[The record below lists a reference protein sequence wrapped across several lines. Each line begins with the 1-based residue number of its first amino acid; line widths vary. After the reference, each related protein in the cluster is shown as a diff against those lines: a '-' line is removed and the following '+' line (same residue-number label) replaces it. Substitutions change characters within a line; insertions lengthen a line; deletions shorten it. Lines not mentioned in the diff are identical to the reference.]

1 MVRKGL
7 VVGLVVAVLLV
18 VTGVMAYTA
27 GGKCPLSKVEKGLWC
42 NECKAAVVKED
53 LKDGKCAK
61 CGKAPEEAD
70 LCIATGWYCEADKMW
85 ATKAGDCEKCKGKCV
100 EKTVKAR
107 VIYKCPKCGAESPK
121 EMKCDKDKVDCE
133 KTCTESGKG
142 PHSS

>member
-7 VVGLVVAVLLV
+7 VVGLVVAVLIAFV
-18 VTGVMAYTA
+18 GVAAYTA

-42 NECKAAVVKED
+42 NKCKAAVEKAD

-61 CGKAPEEAD
+61 CGEAPEECD
-70 LCIATGWYCEADKMW
+70 LCIAKGWWCEKDNCW
-85 ATKAGDCEKCKGKCV
+85 ASKAGDCEKCKGKMA

-107 VIYKCPKCGAESPK
+107 VIYKCPKCGAEV
-121 EMKCDKDKVDCE
+121 MKAGQCDKDKVDCE
-133 KTCTESGKG
+133 KTCTQSGNA